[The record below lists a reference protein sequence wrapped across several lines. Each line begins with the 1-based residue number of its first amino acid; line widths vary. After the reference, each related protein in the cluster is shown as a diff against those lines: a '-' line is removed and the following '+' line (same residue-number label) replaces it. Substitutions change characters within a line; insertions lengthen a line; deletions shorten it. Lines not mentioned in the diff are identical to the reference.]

1 MKVLILMMYALSYLF
16 IVLRPNIAPVTTMLF
31 GLVSVLLVGKISLV
45 NLSRLIDFN
54 TILILIGM
62 MIIVSLLKERG
73 VFFAIAERI
82 VRLGKGKILTIIILV
97 YASIFLLSAFLDNV
111 TTILIFIP
119 ILLYICDISGLDH
132 KMVTANAIFFSN
144 LGGMTTAIGDPP
156 NIVIYSA
163 SRLSFISFIQYLMP
177 VGVVVA
183 AVSLMFALRGIRTV
197 DLKIEE
203 SEKFSTSG
211 RVLLMLVPFAFVVLG
226 MAFHESLGLELGII
240 ALLGALILM
249 FSERKSFQ
257 EQVNDIDWDTIF
269 LISGLYLLDAAIER
283 IGLFSPLIMFL
294 KPFARSVLL
303 SVGILWGSILLTG
316 FLSALPVTMIMLAVI
331 KRLIFYGASAKLYWA
346 LALGV
351 GIGGNLTPVA
361 SMCNIVGNNV
371 ILRYKNERI
380 SFGEFMKASLKPALT
395 GGIISSVYLLLLK

>member
-1 MKVLILMMYALSYLF
+1 MKLLVLLMYVLSYLF

-31 GLVSVLLVGKISLV
+31 GLTSVLLVGWM
-45 NLSRLIDFN
+45 NLADFSRLVDFN
-54 TILILIGM
+54 TMFVLIGM
-62 MIIVSLLKERG
+62 MITVSILKERG
-73 VFFAIAERI
+73 VFSAIAERI
-82 VRLGKGKILTIIILV
+82 VKLGKGKILTIVTLV
-97 YASIFLLSAFLDNV
+97 YVSIFFLSAFLDNV

-119 ILLYICDISGLDH
+119 ILLYICDISGIDYKL
-132 KMVTANAIFFSN
+132 VTANAIFFSN

-163 SRLSFISFIQYLMP
+163 SRLSFVAFILYLMP
-177 VGVVVA
+177 IGFLIAVATLVVT
-183 AVSLMFALRGIRTV
+183 LRDMGRV
-197 DLKIEE
+197 DLRMEE
-203 SEKFSTSG
+203 KEQYSTPS
-211 RVLLMLVPFAFVVLG
+211 RVLLMLIPFGLVVFG
-226 MAFHESLGLELGII
+226 MAFHEVLELELGIV
-240 ALLGALILM
+240 ALFGALILM

-257 EQVNDIDWDTIF
+257 EIASEIDWDTLF
-269 LISGLYLLDAAIER
+269 LIAGLYLLDAAIER
-283 IGLFSPLIMFL
+283 LGLFLPLITIL

-303 SVGILWGSILLTG
+303 SVGVLWGSIVLTG
-316 FLSALPVTMIMLAVI
+316 FLSALPVTMIMLAVV
-331 KRLIFYGASAKLYWA
+331 KKLILYGASTKLYWA

-380 SFGEFMKASLKPALT
+380 SFGEFMKASLKPVLT

>member
-1 MKVLILMMYALSYLF
+1 MYVLSYLF

-31 GLVSVLLVGKISLV
+31 GLTSVLLVGWM
-45 NLSRLIDFN
+45 NLADFSRLVDFN
-54 TILILIGM
+54 TMFVLIGM
-62 MIIVSLLKERG
+62 MITVSILKERG
-73 VFFAIAERI
+73 VFSAIAERI
-82 VRLGKGKILTIIILV
+82 VKLGKGKILTIVTLV
-97 YASIFLLSAFLDNV
+97 YVSIFFLSAFLDNV

-119 ILLYICDISGLDH
+119 ILLYICDISGIDYKL
-132 KMVTANAIFFSN
+132 VTANAIFFSN

-163 SRLSFISFIQYLMP
+163 SRLSFVAFILYLMP
-177 VGVVVA
+177 IGFLIAVATLVVT
-183 AVSLMFALRGIRTV
+183 LRDMGRV
-197 DLKIEE
+197 DLRMEE
-203 SEKFSTSG
+203 KEQYSTPS
-211 RVLLMLVPFAFVVLG
+211 RVLLMLIPFGLVVFG
-226 MAFHESLGLELGII
+226 MAFHEVLELELGIV
-240 ALLGALILM
+240 ALFGALILM

-257 EQVNDIDWDTIF
+257 EIASEIDWDTLF
-269 LISGLYLLDAAIER
+269 LIAGLYLLDAAIER
-283 IGLFSPLIMFL
+283 LGLFLPLITIL

-303 SVGILWGSILLTG
+303 SVGVLWGSIVLTG
-316 FLSALPVTMIMLAVI
+316 FLSALPVTMIMLAVV
-331 KRLIFYGASAKLYWA
+331 KKLILYGASTKLYWA

-380 SFGEFMKASLKPALT
+380 SFGEFMKASLKPVLT

>member
-1 MKVLILMMYALSYLF
+1 MMYALSYLF

-31 GLVSVLLVGKISLV
+31 GLLSVLLVGQLSLV

-62 MIIVSLLKERG
+62 MIVVSLLKERG

-82 VRLGKGKILTIIILV
+82 VRLGKGKILTLIILV

-132 KMVTANAIFFSN
+132 KLVTANAIFFSN

-163 SRLSFISFIQYLMP
+163 SRLSFISFIRYLMP

-183 AVSLMFALRGIRTV
+183 VVSMMFALRGMSTV

-211 RVLLMLVPFAFVVLG
+211 RVLLMLVPFALVVLG
-226 MAFHESLGLELGII
+226 MAFHESLGLELGTI
-240 ALLGALILM
+240 ALLGALMLM

-283 IGLFSPLIMFL
+283 IGLFSPLTTFL
-294 KPFARSVLL
+294 KPFARSALL

-380 SFGEFMKASLKPALT
+380 SFGEFMKASLKPVLT